1 VIVADLLG
9 SYFYSEVITIVSVKV
24 IIVSCRI
31 IWSWYTGRWW
41 VECYIRYSEEGTGWW
56 PILTVR
62 L

>member
-31 IWSWYTGRWW
+31 I
-41 VECYIRYSEEGTGWW
+41 
-56 PILTVR
+56 
-62 L
+62 